1 MWEGGSASPEMC
13 FKNRKI
19 EIIIATATDSKR
31 SLFSTIVTDEKEFSI
46 YSIIYIYIHEVA
58 IYISLAFRLAEID
71 ARRFVVP
78 PVCLRSEWLRKL
90 L

>member
-46 YSIIYIYIHEVA
+46 YSIIYIHEVVD
-58 IYISLAFRLAEID
+58 IYIACFQAGRNRRSSFRSFSSLSA
-71 ARRFVVP
+71 V
-78 PVCLRSEWLRKL
+78 
-90 L
+90 